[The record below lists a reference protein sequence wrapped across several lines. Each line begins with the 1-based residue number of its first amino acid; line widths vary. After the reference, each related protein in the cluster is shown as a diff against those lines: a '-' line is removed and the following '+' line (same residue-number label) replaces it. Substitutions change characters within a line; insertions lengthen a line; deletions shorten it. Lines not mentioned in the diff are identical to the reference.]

1 MHRHARHC
9 NVKPYRGTPPP
20 LHLERGDAMNR
31 ENGKIKRP
39 PRAKHSKS
47 SKRKGDRY
55 IDRTAKGDED
65 KSCLDSIRVPKL
77 AENAY
82 NRIAN
87 VPDTVLW
94 MRSIKIT
101 ICSMDRFAY
110 KLKGTSFDCIGTFR
124 GCNRFSPPPS
134 SSLLFPRLR
143 LARDARPLLLLFRP
157 AKSPRF
163 RDCYVEQNRGRIASA
178 LNDGDERERERETK
192 SSKVSSVKG
201 EKREKR

>member
-1 MHRHARHC
+1 M
-9 NVKPYRGTPPP
+9 
-20 LHLERGDAMNR
+20 
-31 ENGKIKRP
+31 
-39 PRAKHSKS
+39 
-47 SKRKGDRY
+47 
-55 IDRTAKGDED
+55 
-65 KSCLDSIRVPKL
+65 DSIRVPKL

-124 GCNRFSPPPS
+124 GCNRFSPPS

-163 RDCYVEQNRGRIASA
+163 RDCYVEQNRGRVASA

-201 EKREKR
+201 EKREKRDSRVFPRRLMADISS